1 MPCDG
6 CGVTTGTFSLERSG
20 LCAGTPTRLF
30 CWVRRKFHAASA
42 SPAAVVRTGQG
53 RQVDVTPAHI
63 NDVEQGAARSQD
75 RVLHRTLNAIE
86 VRAGRLPAGLVDAA
100 LMDDQPGPHHVI
112 VIVLNRLKLAD
123 VRIHTL
129 PIQLVL
135 QFAEPGLILRP
146 AGLNRLLDRIKPL
159 IHPGQVSCLSCSLL
173 RCSVRDIECQT
184 DDL

>member
-1 MPCDG
+1 
-6 CGVTTGTFSLERSG
+6 
-20 LCAGTPTRLF
+20 
-30 CWVRRKFHAASA
+30 
-42 SPAAVVRTGQG
+42 
-53 RQVDVTPAHI
+53 
-63 NDVEQGAARSQD
+63 
-75 RVLHRTLNAIE
+75 
-86 VRAGRLPAGLVDAA
+86 
-100 LMDDQPGPHHVI
+100 MDDQPGPHHVI